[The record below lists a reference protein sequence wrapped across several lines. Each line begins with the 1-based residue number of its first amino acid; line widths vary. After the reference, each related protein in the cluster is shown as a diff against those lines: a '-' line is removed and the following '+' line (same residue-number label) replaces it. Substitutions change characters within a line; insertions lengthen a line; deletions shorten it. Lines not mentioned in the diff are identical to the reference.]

1 MHTGGARDQKHWSS
15 GTWPTLSTPWAQ
27 LPIELHKMTH
37 TLFENNVLNV
47 YFDFLVNVPSTNIE
61 EVVFTS
67 CCAPGQP
74 EEIKINLASLLGA
87 VMSSLFTYSL

>member
-1 MHTGGARDQKHWSS
+1 
-15 GTWPTLSTPWAQ
+15 
-27 LPIELHKMTH
+27 MTH

-67 CCAPGQP
+67 CSAPGHQ

-87 VMSSLFTYSL
+87 VMSSFFTYSL